1 MEAIIGLMSK
11 MPEWLVAIAGI
22 VTACTALTALTPT
35 KVDDKVFGVL
45 TKAVN
50 MGLKVTN
57 IMAGNVM
64 KNENKDS
71 RK

>member
-1 MEAIIGLMSK
+1 MDAIIGVMSR
-11 MPEWLVAIAGI
+11 MPEWFVAVSGV
-22 VTACTALTALTPT
+22 VTACTVVTALTPT

-50 MGLKVTN
+50 MGLRVAN
-57 IMAGNVM
+57 VLAGNVM
-64 KNENKDS
+64 KNENRDA